1 MNDMTQATGNW
12 GDLDAEHRD
21 ILTRDPN
28 FALPAMPVFA
38 NPEQERQH
46 VKQRQAAAFRLF
58 SKFGFDEGIAGHIT
72 VRDPVLKDHFW
83 VNPIGVHFSLI
94 KASDLSL
101 VDHTGKVVQGRPIN
115 LAAFRIH
122 APIHAARADCNA
134 AAHAHSLYGKTWSSL
149 GRPLDPITQD
159 SCQFYLD
166 HSVHHEFHGVVYE
179 STEGENIAKSL
190 GAGKATI
197 LRNHGLLT
205 VGQTV
210 DEAAWWF
217 ITMERCCQSQLLA
230 EAAGKP
236 ILIDHEMAA
245 RTQRQIGSHYA
256 GWFAF
261 QNLWQ
266 RIIKEQPDLVD

>member
-1 MNDMTQATGNW
+1 MNDLANASGNW
-12 GDLDAEHRD
+12 SDLDAEHRD
-21 ILTRDPN
+21 VLTRDPN
-28 FALPAMPVFA
+28 FSLPPMPVFA
-38 NPEQERQH
+38 SPEQERAH
-46 VKQRQAAAFRLF
+46 VKLRQAAAFRLF

-72 VRDPVLKDHFW
+72 ARDPVLKDHFW
-83 VNPIGVHFSLI
+83 VNPIGLHFSLI

-101 VDHTGKVVQGRPIN
+101 VDHDGRVVEGRPIN

-122 APIHAARADCNA
+122 APIHAARPDCNA
-134 AAHAHSLYGKTWSSL
+134 AAHAHSLYGKTWASL

-159 SCQFYLD
+159 ACQFYLD
-166 HSVHHEFHGVVYE
+166 HTVHHEFHGVVYE
-179 STEGENIAKSL
+179 SDEGENIAKSL
-190 GAGKATI
+190 GQGKATI
-197 LRNHGLLT
+197 LRSHGLLT

-236 ILIDHEMAA
+236 ILIEHAMAA

-266 RIIKEQPDLVD
+266 RIIKEQPDLAD